1 MDFANQVVVV
11 NRVKDEQGNTVPY
24 DAWIGGQV
32 LVIKESVSL
41 PPGIAR
47 IIVHN
52 SMYKMDGVSYM
63 GKYKLGVAEWGM
75 EIGPITVAEAHPLEL
90 IERESLTPDRQFGFV
105 NKDGKQLQPVRI
117 NNPIRRH
124 DPMVANIPSP
134 NKDGAFPA
142 GFGENQ

>member
-11 NRVKDEQGNTVPY
+11 NRVRDEQGNPVPY

-52 SMYKMDGVSYM
+52 SMYKMDGVSYI
-63 GKYKLGVAEWGM
+63 GKYKLGVADWGM
-75 EIGPITVAEAHPLEL
+75 EMSPITVADAHPVEL
-90 IERESLTPDRQFGFV
+90 TERASLIHDWHVGFV
-105 NKDGKQLQPVRI
+105 N
-117 NNPIRRH
+117 
-124 DPMVANIPSP
+124 
-134 NKDGAFPA
+134 
-142 GFGENQ
+142 